1 MWSTVAIAVLGV
13 VGIVLNVLL
22 TWPQAW
28 RAAHDVAG
36 IALGTVLTGFL
47 GRVLWS
53 AYAVHAADPALF
65 AGQAPVAV
73 GFAAIA
79 FFVGRARR
87 RTRLPLAAGMLAG
100 LAVATALV
108 VLAPP
113 VLAGVAIVVA
123 AAVNVPQMVRVL
135 RDPASAGGV
144 SPAMYWITAAASATW
159 LTYGVVVHD
168 LAISAPHV
176 ILFPTAVLTAVAVRR
191 ARKGATETPC
201 TEAA

>member
-1 MWSTVAIAVLGV
+1 MWSTVATAVLGGL
-13 VGIVLNVLL
+13 GIVLNGLL
-22 TWPQAW
+22 AWPQAW

-87 RTRLPLAAGMLAG
+87 RMRLPLAAGMLAG
-100 LAVATALV
+100 LVVSVVLV
-108 VLAPP
+108 VRTPP
-113 VLAGVAIVVA
+113 VLAAAAIVVA

-144 SPAMYWITAAASATW
+144 SAAMYWLTASASATW

-176 ILFPTAVLTAVAVRR
+176 VLLPTAVLTAVAVRR
-191 ARKGATETPC
+191 AKTTAPDPGCR
-201 TEAA
+201 